1 MSYKPGKHNK
11 ELFYLLSRS
20 FVRLISSAGMGCKPS
35 TFMILFKTLRAL
47 GVASS
52 RTLLDQMIDTVFMEE
67 VGKEIASLFK
77 DNMPTKILTIEASG
91 IGIAVAAGT
100 IMKIPVL
107 VAKKSLTSNVSKDVY
122 TTTIHSFTHN
132 TDNQVIVSREYLGGK
147 DKILI
152 IDDFLANGCALE
164 GLIKIVEEAGASL
177 IGCCVAI
184 EKGFQ
189 HGGDL
194 LREKGYRIESLAIID
209 EMDENRILFR

>member
-1 MSYKPGKHNK
+1 MKLMQEKILSDCTVLPGGVLN
-11 ELFYLLSRS
+11 
-20 FVRLISSAGMGCKPS
+20 AGG
-35 TFMILFKTLRAL
+35 FLN
-47 GVASS
+47 
-52 RTLLDQMIDTVFMEE
+52 QMIDTVFMEE
-67 VGKEIASLFK
+67 VGKEIARLFQ
-77 DNMPTKILTIEASG
+77 DSMPTKILTIEASG

-107 VAKKSLTSNVSKDVY
+107 VAKKNLSSNVSKDVY
-122 TTTIHSFTHN
+122 STAIHSFTHN
-132 TDNQVIVSREYLGGK
+132 ADNQVIVSKEYLGEK

-164 GLIKIVEEAGASL
+164 GLIKITEEAGASL

-189 HGGDL
+189 HGGDQ

-209 EMDENRILFR
+209 EMDENKILFR